1 MKKNR
6 INLTAIVFLLVLLTC
21 VAVIF
26 TGCLLKPL
34 FDLNIGADDKEEVKE
49 EEAAAVE
56 DRAEEEDYKLEDKKE
71 SPALTLDGFNDA
83 ITRLVEDITP
93 SVVNIQVTVRQ
104 EDIFGNIREGEGI
117 GSGII
122 YSSDGYIITN
132 SHVAS
137 KAEELLVTLYDG
149 TEYEAELIGE
159 NEDTDIAVIKIMA
172 DNLKEAS
179 FTSIENVR
187 VGEIAIAVGSPF
199 GLTQT
204 VTTGVVSAKG
214 RDISAYADTIPMVDL
229 VQTDAAIN
237 QGNSGGPLLNSSGQV
252 IGINT
257 IILSPSGAN
266 IGIGFAIPSDTA
278 VNIARQIIEY
288 GEAKIPF
295 IGIEMGEN
303 TTDIVGVYVAGVMQG
318 YPADRAGIKKGDII
332 TEFNGEEI
340 MDPYK
345 LLAQLLRHN
354 AGDIVSLKIYRDGDY
369 LVKDVELIEKPSS

>member
-6 INLTAIVFLLVLLTC
+6 ISLAVIVFIFVLFTC

-26 TGCLLKPL
+26 TGCLTPL
-34 FDLNIGADDKEEVKE
+34 IDLHIGSDDKEEDKE

-56 DRAEEEDYKLEDKKE
+56 EKAEDEDYKLEDKKE
-71 SPALTLDGFNDA
+71 SPMLTLDGFNDA

-93 SVVNIQVTVRQ
+93 SVVNIQVTVKQ

-132 SHVAS
+132 SHVAAR
-137 KAEELLVTLYDG
+137 AEELLVTLYDG
-149 TEYEAELIGE
+149 TEYEAELVGE
-159 NEDTDIAVIKIMA
+159 NEETDIAVIKIVA

-179 FTSIENVR
+179 FTSIEKVR

-237 QGNSGGPLLNSSGQV
+237 QGNSGGPLLNAAGQV

-266 IGIGFAIPSDTA
+266 VGIGFAIPADTA

-288 GEAKIPF
+288 GEARIPF

-303 TTDIVGVYVAGVMQG
+303 TTDIVGVYVAGVMKG
-318 YPADRAGIKKGDII
+318 YPADNAGIKNGDII
-332 TEFNGEEI
+332 TEFNGKEI
-340 MDPYK
+340 RDPYE

-354 AGDIVSLKIYRDGDY
+354 PGDTVSLKIYRDGDY
-369 LVKDVELIEKPSS
+369 IVKDVELIEKPSS